1 MFKNKHVIAALIITP
16 ILAVLGYFAVDAL
29 VSETPHAAKKGSSYK
44 LAEKP
49 NCRYTSGM
57 CGLKNGEFELKLTT
71 NWLDGNRMRLHLS
84 SIEPLDGAK
93 ISMVNDETDQA
104 APQDMLRN
112 SEDGTSWIIDM
123 SRPDREKSRL
133 RIAVSSDGVL
143 YYGDAGTKFTVYQTT
158 FEGDFRQ

>member
-29 VSETPHAAKKGSSYK
+29 VSETPHAAKKGASYK

-84 SIEPLDGAK
+84 SVAPLDGAK
-93 ISMVNDETDQA
+93 ISMVDDENDQQV
-104 APQDMLRN
+104 PQDMLRN

-123 SRPDREKSRL
+123 NRPDREKSRL

>member
-29 VSETPHAAKKGSSYK
+29 VSETPHAAKKGASYK

-84 SIEPLDGAK
+84 SVAPLDGAK
-93 ISMVNDETDQA
+93 ISMVDDESDQQV
-104 APQDMLRN
+104 PQDMLRN

-123 SRPDREKSRL
+123 NRPDREKSRL

-158 FEGDFRQ
+158 FDGDFRQ

>member
-29 VSETPHAAKKGSSYK
+29 VSETPHAAKKGASYK

-84 SIEPLDGAK
+84 SVAPLDGAK
-93 ISMVNDETDQA
+93 ISMVDDESDQQV
-104 APQDMLRN
+104 PQDMLRN

-123 SRPDREKSRL
+123 NRPDREKSRL

>member
-29 VSETPHAAKKGSSYK
+29 VSETPHAAKKGASYK

-84 SIEPLDGAK
+84 SVAPLDGAK
-93 ISMVNDETDQA
+93 ISMVDDENDQQV
-104 APQDMLRN
+104 PQDMLRN

-123 SRPDREKSRL
+123 NRPDREKSRL

-158 FEGDFRQ
+158 FEG

>member
-29 VSETPHAAKKGSSYK
+29 VSETPQAAKKGANYK

-84 SIEPLDGAK
+84 SVAPLDGAK
-93 ISMVNDETDQA
+93 ISMVDDESDQQ

-123 SRPDREKSRL
+123 NRPDREKSRL

>member
-29 VSETPHAAKKGSSYK
+29 VSETPHAAKKGANYK

-84 SIEPLDGAK
+84 SVAPLDGAK
-93 ISMVNDETDQA
+93 ISMVDDESDQQ

-123 SRPDREKSRL
+123 NRPDREKSRL